1 MYLLKRISINY
12 PKLTIVISLLFTIII
27 SSGVKSFII
36 DDDFFKMFP
45 KDMPSRVLWE
55 DMTDEFG
62 DSEFL
67 FIAFGN
73 QDSDIYNV
81 ETINSVKKLTDSIKE
96 INVVDKVISLST
108 VDIISI
114 DPDDDEELYTS
125 KLFPK
130 KSIVQSDIIKAK
142 KYLNSNLDLKNRLIS
157 HDEKFTAIAVR
168 SIVKDENQNY
178 RNNSDLMNNITPL
191 VDKYLK
197 NYNVHYAGNPYITGA
212 VPELIKSDAS
222 KLILSGLFIMVLLL
236 YLNIRNVKAVLM
248 ILSVII
254 LSLVSMNG
262 FMGWMFFFT
271 KNTIFNFTMISTSM
285 PIVLLTIANSDGVH
299 VVTHFFKQLK
309 QKQDNKLAI
318 SSTMSAMGLPIFLT
332 SLTTIIA
339 FLAMIYAP
347 ITQMMGYGIV
357 VSFGIFWAWF
367 LSNTLLP
374 SMLLLSNWDL
384 KGSFISKLSLME
396 RFVNS
401 IGNLIFYYPKNTLL
415 IGFSLVLFGLVGIS
429 FLKVEVNIIKFFK
442 PENSIRQ
449 STEFVDENFGG
460 TMSLLMRVNGDMD
473 NPNTLNRISEIQDY
487 IEKYPEV
494 KMTASLS
501 DLIKEAHKT
510 LYNDDDFYRI
520 PDSLNQVRN
529 LLFMLPKE
537 QKLSFVNTTTFKTGM
552 VHTYLISLSTDEIV
566 NISNDIES
574 YINKTSNG
582 QLEIETSGLMIILKD
597 FISMII
603 ESSIISIAVSI
614 LAIFI
619 VSFLFFKRIIW
630 AALSVM
636 PLSSAVILNF
646 GLMGIFGVKLSHLT
660 ALLTSI
666 IIGVGVDFAVH
677 YISSFR
683 RHCMNQSDASK
694 ISILTIK
701 DVGYP
706 IMLDVVSNM
715 GFAALLF
722 SDIVPLNYM
731 GGLMIFAMISTSFG
745 TFLLMGTTIEMITKN
760 KGEII

>member
-1 MYLLKRISINY
+1 MYLLRRISLNY
-12 PKLTIVISLLFTIII
+12 PKLTIVMSLLLTIII
-27 SSGVKSFII
+27 SSGIKSFIV

-45 KDMPSRVLWE
+45 KDMPSRLLWE

-62 DSEFL
+62 DSEFF

-73 QDSDIYNV
+73 QDSDIYNI
-81 ETINSVKKLTDSIKE
+81 ETINSVKNLTDAIKQ

-108 VDIISI
+108 VNIISV
-114 DPDDDEELYTS
+114 DPDDEEELYTDT
-125 KLFPK
+125 LFPK
-130 KSIVQSDIIKAK
+130 RKLTSNDIIEAK
-142 KYLNSNLDLKNRLIS
+142 KYLDTNPDIKNRLIS
-157 HDEKFTAIAVR
+157 NDEKYTAIAVR
-168 SIVKDENQNY
+168 SLVKDNNQNY
-178 RNNSDLMNNITPL
+178 RNNADLMNDIAPL
-191 VDKYLK
+191 VDKYLD
-197 NYNVHYAGNPYITGA
+197 NYNIHYAGNPYITGA

-222 KLILSGLFIMVLLL
+222 RLILSGLFIMVLLL

-248 ILSVII
+248 ILLVII

-271 KNTIFNFTMISTSM
+271 QNTIFNFTMISTSM

-299 VVTHFFKQLK
+299 VVTHFFKQLRD
-309 QKQDNKLAI
+309 QQDNRTAI
-318 SSTMSAMGLPIFLT
+318 NSTMKAMGLPIFLT

-339 FLAMIYAP
+339 FLAMFYAP
-347 ITQMMGYGIV
+347 ITQLMGYGIV

-367 LSNTLLP
+367 LSNSLLP
-374 SMLLLSNWDL
+374 SMLLLSRWDL
-384 KGSFISKLSLME
+384 KANFISKLGFLEKFINSL
-396 RFVNS
+396 
-401 IGNLIFYYPKNTLL
+401 GNIIFKYPKRTLL
-415 IGFSLVLFGLVGIS
+415 IGLSFILFGLVGIS

-442 PENSIRQ
+442 PENSIRK
-449 STEFVDENFGG
+449 STEFVDQNFGG

-473 NPNTLNRISEIQDY
+473 SPKTLNRISEIQDY
-487 IEKYPEV
+487 IETHPEV

-510 LYNDDDFYRI
+510 LYNHDDFYTI

-537 QKLSFVNTTTFKTGM
+537 QKISFVNTTTYKTGM
-552 VHTYLISLSTDEIV
+552 VHTYLTSLSTDEIV
-566 NISNDIES
+566 TISNDIEN
-574 YINKTSNG
+574 YIDQTSNG
-582 QLEIETSGLMIILKD
+582 QLKIETSGLMIILKD

-603 ESSIISIAVSI
+603 ESSIISIVVSI
-614 LAIFI
+614 IAIFI
-619 VSFLFFKRIIW
+619 VSFLFFKRLIW

-677 YISSFR
+677 YISSYR
-683 RHCMNQSDASK
+683 RHCKNQSDASK
-694 ISILTIK
+694 ISMLTIR

-745 TFLLMGTTIEMITKN
+745 TFLLMGTTIEIITKN
-760 KGEII
+760 KGKII

>member
-1 MYLLKRISINY
+1 MFFLRRKSINY
-12 PKLTIVISLLFTIII
+12 PKLTITISLLFTIII
-27 SSGVKSFII
+27 SFGINSFIV

-45 KDMPSRVLWE
+45 KDMSSRLLWE

-73 QDSDIYNV
+73 QDSDIYNI
-81 ETINSVKKLTDSIKE
+81 ETINSVKNLTDAIKQ

-108 VDIISI
+108 VNIISV
-114 DPDDDEELYTS
+114 DPDDDEELYTD

-130 KSIVQSDIIKAK
+130 KKLNSNDIFKAK
-142 KYLNSNLDLKNRLIS
+142 KYLDTNPDIKNRLIS
-157 HDEKFTAIAVR
+157 NDEKYTAIAVR
-168 SIVKDENQNY
+168 SIVKDNNQNY
-178 RNNSDLMNNITPL
+178 RNNTDLMNDISPL
-191 VDKYLK
+191 VDKYLN
-197 NYNVHYAGNPYITGA
+197 NYKVHYAGNPYITGA

-222 KLILSGLFIMVLLL
+222 KLILSGLFIMVLFL

-248 ILSVII
+248 ILLVII

-262 FMGWMFFFT
+262 FMGWMFFLT

-299 VVTHFFKQLK
+299 VVTHFFKQLRY
-309 QKQDNKLAI
+309 KQDNKIAI
-318 SSTMSAMGLPIFLT
+318 NSTMKAMGLPIFLT

-339 FLAMIYAP
+339 FLAMFYAP
-347 ITQMMGYGIV
+347 ITQLMGYGIV
-357 VSFGIFWAWF
+357 LSFGIFWAWF

-374 SMLLLSNWDL
+374 SMLLLSTWDL
-384 KGSFISKLSLME
+384 KANFISKLGFLEKFINSL
-396 RFVNS
+396 
-401 IGNLIFYYPKNTLL
+401 GNVIFHYPRRTLL
-415 IGFSLVLFGLVGIS
+415 IGASFVLFGLVGIS
-429 FLKVEVNIIKFFK
+429 LLKVEVNIIKFFK
-442 PENSIRQ
+442 PDNSIRQ
-449 STEFVDENFGG
+449 STEFVDQNFGG
-460 TMSLLMRVNGDMD
+460 TMSLLMRINGNMD
-473 NPNTLNRISEIQDY
+473 SPKTLKRISQIQDY
-487 IEKYPEV
+487 IETHPEV

-510 LYNDDDFYRI
+510 LYNDDDFYSI

-537 QKLSFVNTTTFKTGM
+537 QKISFVNTTTYKTGM
-552 VHTYLISLSTDEIV
+552 VHTYLTSLSTDEIV
-566 NISNDIES
+566 TISNDIEN
-574 YINKTSNG
+574 YINQTSNG

-614 LAIFI
+614 IAIFT
-619 VSFLFFKRIIW
+619 VSFLFFRRLIW

-677 YISSFR
+677 YISSYR
-683 RHCMNQSDASK
+683 RHCKKQSDASK
-694 ISILTIK
+694 ISMLTIK

-745 TFLLMGTTIEMITKN
+745 TFLLMGTTIEIITKN
-760 KGEII
+760 NGKII

>member
-1 MYLLKRISINY
+1 MLLK
-12 PKLTIVISLLFTIII
+12 
-27 SSGVKSFII
+27 
-36 DDDFFKMFP
+36 
-45 KDMPSRVLWE
+45 
-55 DMTDEFG
+55 
-62 DSEFL
+62 
-67 FIAFGN
+67 
-73 QDSDIYNV
+73 Q
-81 ETINSVKKLTDSIKE
+81 

-108 VDIISI
+108 VNIISV
-114 DPDDDEELYTS
+114 DPDDEEELYTDR
-125 KLFPK
+125 LFPERK
-130 KSIVQSDIIKAK
+130 LNSNDIFKAK
-142 KYLNSNLDLKNRLIS
+142 KYLDTNPDIKNRLIS
-157 HDEKFTAIAVR
+157 NDEKYTAIAVR
-168 SIVKDENQNY
+168 SIVKDDNQNY
-178 RNNSDLMNNITPL
+178 RNNSDLMKSISPL
-191 VDKYLK
+191 VDKYLD
-197 NYNVHYAGNPYITGA
+197 NYNIHYAGNPYITGA

-236 YLNIRNVKAVLM
+236 YLNIRNINAVLM
-248 ILSVII
+248 ILLVII

-262 FMGWMFFFT
+262 FMGWMFYFT
-271 KNTIFNFTMISTSM
+271 QNTIFNFTMISTSM

-299 VVTHFFKQLK
+299 VVTHFFKQLRH
-309 QKQDNKLAI
+309 KQDNRTAI
-318 SSTMSAMGLPIFLT
+318 ESTMKAMGLPIFLT

-339 FLAMIYAP
+339 FLAMFYAP
-347 ITQMMGYGIV
+347 ITQLMGYGIV

-367 LSNTLLP
+367 LSNSLLP
-374 SMLLLSNWDL
+374 SMLLLSRWDL
-384 KGSFISKLSLME
+384 KANFISKLGFLE
-396 RFVNS
+396 KFINN
-401 IGNLIFYYPKNTLL
+401 IGNIIFHYPRRTLL
-415 IGFSLVLFGLVGIS
+415 IGVSFVLLGLVGIS

-449 STEFVDENFGG
+449 STEFVDQNFGG
-460 TMSLLMRVNGDMD
+460 TMSLLMRVNGDM
-473 NPNTLNRISEIQDY
+473 NSPKTLNRISEIQDY
-487 IEKYPEV
+487 IETHPEV

-510 LYNDDDFYRI
+510 LYNHDDFYTI

-537 QKLSFVNTTTFKTGM
+537 QKISFVNTTTYKTGM
-552 VHTYLISLSTDEIV
+552 VHTYLTSLSTDEIV
-566 NISNDIES
+566 TISNDIEN
-574 YINKTSNG
+574 YIDQTSNG
-582 QLEIETSGLMIILKD
+582 QLKIETSGLMIILKD

-603 ESSIISIAVSI
+603 KSSIISISVSI
-614 LAIFI
+614 IAIFI
-619 VSFLFFKRIIW
+619 VSFLFFKRLIW

-677 YISSFR
+677 YISSYR
-683 RHCMNQSDASK
+683 RHCKNGSSASK
-694 ISILTIK
+694 ISILTMN

-745 TFLLMGTTIEMITKN
+745 TFLLMGTTIEIITRN
-760 KGEII
+760 KGKII

>member
-1 MYLLKRISINY
+1 MNFLRRISINY
-12 PKLTIVISLLFTIII
+12 PKITITISLLFTIII
-27 SSGVKSFII
+27 SSGIKSFIV

-45 KDMPSRVLWE
+45 KDMPSRLLWE

-73 QDSDIYNV
+73 KDSDIYNV
-81 ETINSVKKLTDSIKE
+81 ETINSVKILTDAVKK

-108 VDIISI
+108 INIIYVDPY
-114 DPDDDEELYTS
+114 DEEELYTDR
-125 KLFPK
+125 LFPERK
-130 KSIVQSDIIKAK
+130 LNSNDIVKAK
-142 KYLNSNLDLKNRLIS
+142 KYLDTNPDIKNRLIS
-157 HDEKFTAIAVR
+157 NDEKYTAIAVR
-168 SIVKDENQNY
+168 SIVKDNNQNY
-178 RNNSDLMNNITPL
+178 RNNADLMKSITPL
-191 VDKYLK
+191 VDKYLD
-197 NYNVHYAGNPYITGA
+197 NYNIHYAGNPYITGA

-236 YLNIRNVKAVLM
+236 HLNIRNIKAVLM
-248 ILSVII
+248 ILLVII

-271 KNTIFNFTMISTSM
+271 QNTIFNFTMISTSM

-299 VVTHFFKQLK
+299 VVTHFFKQLRH
-309 QKQDNKLAI
+309 KQDNRTAI
-318 SSTMSAMGLPIFLT
+318 DSTMKAMGLPIFLT

-339 FLAMIYAP
+339 FLAMFYAP
-347 ITQMMGYGIV
+347 ITQLMGYGIV

-367 LSNTLLP
+367 LSNSLLP
-374 SMLLLSNWDL
+374 SMLLLSRWDL
-384 KGSFISKLSLME
+384 KANFISKLGFLE
-396 RFVNS
+396 KFINN
-401 IGNLIFYYPKNTLL
+401 IGNIIFHYPRRTLL
-415 IGFSLVLFGLVGIS
+415 IGVSFVFLGLVGIS
-429 FLKVEVNIIKFFK
+429 LLKVEVNIIKFFK
-442 PENSIRQ
+442 PDNSIRQ
-449 STEFVDENFGG
+449 STEFVDQNFGG
-460 TMSLLMRVNGDMD
+460 TMSLLMRINGNMD
-473 NPNTLNRISEIQDY
+473 SPKTLKRISQIQDY
-487 IEKYPEV
+487 IETHPEV

-510 LYNDDDFYRI
+510 LYNDDDFYSI

-537 QKLSFVNTTTFKTGM
+537 QKISFVNTTTYKTGM
-552 VHTYLISLSTDEIV
+552 VHTYLTSLSTDEIV
-566 NISNDIES
+566 TISNDIEN
-574 YINKTSNG
+574 YINQTSNG

-614 LAIFI
+614 IAIFT
-619 VSFLFFKRIIW
+619 VSFLFFKRLIW

-646 GLMGIFGVKLSHLT
+646 GLMGIFSVKLSHLT

-677 YISSFR
+677 YISSYR
-683 RHCMNQSDASK
+683 RHCKKQSDASK
-694 ISILTIK
+694 ISMLTIK

-745 TFLLMGTTIEMITKN
+745 TFLLMGTTIEIITKN
-760 KGEII
+760 NGKII

>member
-1 MYLLKRISINY
+1 MNFLRRISINY
-12 PKLTIVISLLFTIII
+12 PKLTITISLLFTVII
-27 SSGVKSFII
+27 SSGIKSFFV

-45 KDMPSRVLWE
+45 KDMPSRLLWE

-73 QDSDIYNV
+73 QDSDIYNI
-81 ETINSVKKLTDSIKE
+81 ETINSVKKLTDAIKQ

-108 VDIISI
+108 VNIISV
-114 DPDDDEELYTS
+114 DPNDEEELYTDT
-125 KLFPK
+125 LFPK
-130 KSIVQSDIIKAK
+130 GKLTSNDIIEAK
-142 KYLNSNLDLKNRLIS
+142 KYLDTNPDIKERLIS
-157 HDEKFTAIAVR
+157 NDEKYTAIAVR
-168 SIVKDENQNY
+168 SIVKDDNQNY
-178 RNNSDLMNNITPL
+178 RNNADLMNDIAPL
-191 VDKYLK
+191 VDKYLDD
-197 NYNVHYAGNPYITGA
+197 YNIHYAGNPYITGA

-222 KLILSGLFIMVLLL
+222 RLILSGLFIMVLLL

-248 ILSVII
+248 ILFVIV

-262 FMGWMFFFT
+262 FMGWMFFLT
-271 KNTIFNFTMISTSM
+271 QNTIFNFTMISTSM

-299 VVTHFFKQLK
+299 VVTHFFKQLRG
-309 QKQDNKLAI
+309 QQDNRTAI
-318 SSTMSAMGLPIFLT
+318 NSTMKAMGLPIFLT

-347 ITQMMGYGIV
+347 ITQLMGYGIV

-367 LSNTLLP
+367 LSNSLLP
-374 SMLLLSNWDL
+374 SMLLLSRWDL
-384 KGSFISKLSLME
+384 KANFISKLGFLE
-396 RFVNS
+396 KFINNL
-401 IGNLIFYYPKNTLL
+401 GNIIFNYPKRTLL
-415 IGFSLVLFGLVGIS
+415 IGLSFILFGLVGIS

-442 PENSIRQ
+442 SENSIRK
-449 STEFVDENFGG
+449 STEFVDQNFGG

-473 NPNTLNRISEIQDY
+473 SPKTLNRISEIQDY
-487 IEKYPEV
+487 IETHPEV

-510 LYNDDDFYRI
+510 LYNHDDFYTI

-537 QKLSFVNTTTFKTGM
+537 QKISFVNTTTYKTGM
-552 VHTYLISLSTDEIV
+552 VHTYLTSLSTDEIV
-566 NISNDIES
+566 TISNDIEN
-574 YINKTSNG
+574 YIDQTSNG
-582 QLEIETSGLMIILKD
+582 QLKIETSGLMIILKD

-614 LAIFI
+614 IAIFI
-619 VSFLFFKRIIW
+619 VSFLFFKRLIW

-677 YISSFR
+677 YISSYR
-683 RHCMNQSDASK
+683 RHCKNQSDASK
-694 ISILTIK
+694 ISMLTIK

-745 TFLLMGTTIEMITKN
+745 TFLLMGTTIEIITKN
-760 KGEII
+760 KGKII

>member
-1 MYLLKRISINY
+1 MFFLRRKSINY
-12 PKLTIVISLLFTIII
+12 PKLTITISLLFTIII
-27 SSGVKSFII
+27 SFGINSFIV

-45 KDMPSRVLWE
+45 KDMSSRLLWE

-73 QDSDIYNV
+73 QDSDIYNI
-81 ETINSVKKLTDSIKE
+81 ETINSVKNLTDAIKQ

-108 VDIISI
+108 VNIISV
-114 DPDDDEELYTS
+114 DPDDDEELYTD

-130 KSIVQSDIIKAK
+130 KKLNSNDIVKAK
-142 KYLNSNLDLKNRLIS
+142 KYLDTNPDIKNRLIS
-157 HDEKFTAIAVR
+157 NDEKYTAIAVR
-168 SIVKDENQNY
+168 SIVKDNNQNY
-178 RNNSDLMNNITPL
+178 RNNTDLMNDISPL
-191 VDKYLK
+191 VDKYLN
-197 NYNVHYAGNPYITGA
+197 NYKVHYAGNPYITGA

-222 KLILSGLFIMVLLL
+222 KLILSGLFIMVLFL

-248 ILSVII
+248 ILLVII

-262 FMGWMFFFT
+262 FMGWMFFLT

-299 VVTHFFKQLK
+299 VVTHFFKQLRY
-309 QKQDNKLAI
+309 KQDNKIAI
-318 SSTMSAMGLPIFLT
+318 NSTMKAMGLPIFLT

-339 FLAMIYAP
+339 FLAMFYAP
-347 ITQMMGYGIV
+347 ITQLMGYGIV

-367 LSNTLLP
+367 LSNSLLP
-374 SMLLLSNWDL
+374 SMLLLSRWDL
-384 KGSFISKLSLME
+384 KANFISKLGFLE
-396 RFVNS
+396 KFINN
-401 IGNLIFYYPKNTLL
+401 IGNIIFHYPRRTLL
-415 IGFSLVLFGLVGIS
+415 IGVSFVLLGLVGIS
-429 FLKVEVNIIKFFK
+429 LLKVEVNIIKFFK
-442 PENSIRQ
+442 PDNSIRQ

-473 NPNTLNRISEIQDY
+473 SPKTLKRISDIQDY
-487 IEKYPEV
+487 IETFPEV

-510 LYNDDDFYRI
+510 LYNNDDFYSI

-537 QKLSFVNTTTFKTGM
+537 QKISFVNTTTYKTGM
-552 VHTYLISLSTDEIV
+552 VHNYLTSLSTDEIV
-566 NISNDIES
+566 TISKDIEN
-574 YINKTSNG
+574 YINQTSNG

-614 LAIFI
+614 IAIFI
-619 VSFLFFKRIIW
+619 VSFLFFKRLIW

-677 YISSFR
+677 YLASYR
-683 RHCMNQSDASK
+683 RHCNNQSDTSK
-694 ISILTIK
+694 ISMLTIK

-745 TFLLMGTTIEMITKN
+745 TFLLMGTTIEIISKN
-760 KGEII
+760 KGKII

>member
-1 MYLLKRISINY
+1 MYLLRRISINC
-12 PKLTIVISLLFTIII
+12 PKLTIVMSLLFTIII
-27 SSGVKSFII
+27 SSGIKSFIV

-45 KDMPSRVLWE
+45 KDMPSRLLWE

-73 QDSDIYNV
+73 QDSDIYNI
-81 ETINSVKKLTDSIKE
+81 ETINSVRNLTDAIKQ

-108 VDIISI
+108 VNIISI
-114 DPDDDEELYTS
+114 DPDDDEELYTDT
-125 KLFPK
+125 LFPK
-130 KSIVQSDIIKAK
+130 RKLNSNDIIKAK
-142 KYLNSNLDLKNRLIS
+142 KYLNTNPDIKNRLVS
-157 HDEKFTAIAVR
+157 NDEKYTAIAVR
-168 SIVKDENQNY
+168 SIVKDSNQNY
-178 RNNSDLMNNITPL
+178 RNNADLMNDVAPL
-191 VDKYLK
+191 VDKYLD
-197 NYNVHYAGNPYITGA
+197 NFNVHYAGNPYITGA
-212 VPELIKSDAS
+212 VPEIIKSDAS
-222 KLILSGLFIMVLLL
+222 KLILSGLFIMILLL
-236 YLNIRNVKAVLM
+236 YINIRNVKAVLM
-248 ILSVII
+248 ILLVIV

-262 FMGWMFFFT
+262 FMGWMFYIT
-271 KNTIFNFTMISTSM
+271 QNTIFNFTMISTSM

-299 VVTHFFKQLK
+299 VVTHFFKQLRHE
-309 QKQDNKLAI
+309 QDNRIAI
-318 SSTMSAMGLPIFLT
+318 NSTMKAMGLPIFLT

-339 FLAMIYAP
+339 FLAMFYAP
-347 ITQMMGYGIV
+347 ITQLMGYGIV

-367 LSNTLLP
+367 LSNSLLP
-374 SMLLLSNWDL
+374 SMLFLSRWDL
-384 KGSFISKLSLME
+384 KANFISKLGFLE
-396 RFVNS
+396 KFINN
-401 IGNLIFYYPKNTLL
+401 IGNIIFHYPRRTLL
-415 IGFSLVLFGLVGIS
+415 LGVSFVLLGLVGIS

-449 STEFVDENFGG
+449 STEFVDQNFGG

-473 NPNTLNRISEIQDY
+473 SPKTLNRISEIQDY
-487 IEKYPEV
+487 IERHPEV

-510 LYNDDDFYRI
+510 LYNDDNFYSI

-537 QKLSFVNTTTFKTGM
+537 QKISFVNTTTYKTGM
-552 VHTYLISLSTDEIV
+552 VHTYLTSLSTDEIV
-566 NISNDIES
+566 TISKDIEN
-574 YINKTSNG
+574 YINQTSNG

-603 ESSIISIAVSI
+603 ESSIISIIVSI

-619 VSFLFFKRIIW
+619 ISFLFFKRLIW

-677 YISSFR
+677 YISSYR
-683 RHCMNQSDASK
+683 RYSENKTNASK
-694 ISILTIK
+694 ISLLTIK

-722 SDIVPLNYM
+722 SDIVPLSYM

-745 TFLLMGTTIEMITKN
+745 TFLLMGTTIEIISKK
-760 KGEII
+760 KGDII